1 MNTSSSAS
9 PSTVSPVVFPHD
21 PGHEQSITE
30 LLALIDEHEHFL
42 VVAHTNPD
50 GDAVGSTLAMGLLL
64 EKMGKRVTFYNRD
77 PMPFNFR
84 FLPAAS
90 RWVTCLPDDLDVDVI
105 VVLDCAQL
113 HRVGEHFP
121 GAKFGAK
128 IVVVDHHKTWDD
140 DFAAVYVRDVG
151 AAATGEVIYRI
162 LVRAGVELDH
172 EIAQCLY
179 CCVLTDTGSF
189 RYSSTTPTTF
199 QIASAL
205 LGAGISPWEMTSQ
218 IYESQPLERLQ
229 LLGRSLA
236 TLERGAQGKLAS
248 IRLEREMFRDVLGDD
263 FEQTD
268 FTSFTDGFINHA
280 RGVEGVEVAAQLFEE
295 AAPDTWR
302 VSFRSRGS
310 VDVSQLAARFGG
322 GGNHNAAGC
331 TLHGSAAEVHEQLSR
346 GLEQLLSG
354 KGE

>member
-1 MNTSSSAS
+1 MTDSLTAPSS
-9 PSTVSPVVFPHD
+9 TQVVFRPD
-21 PGHEQSITE
+21 PDHEDSIDA
-30 LLALIDEHEHFL
+30 LLTVIHAHQHFL

-84 FLPAAS
+84 FLPAAT
-90 RWVTCLPDDLDVDVI
+90 RWVTTLPEELDPVDVM

-113 HRVGEHFP
+113 HRVGVGESFP
-121 GAKFGAK
+121 THGMGAQV
-128 IVVVDHHKTWDD
+128 VVVDHHKTWDD
-140 DFAAVYVRDVG
+140 DFASVYVRDVG

-162 LVRAGVELDH
+162 MMRAGVELDA

-205 LGAGISPWEMTSQ
+205 LGAGIDPWEMTSQ
-218 IYESQPLERLQ
+218 IYESQPLERME
-229 LLGRSLA
+229 LLALALA
-236 TLERGAQGKLAS
+236 TLERSPDGKLAS
-248 IRLEREMFRDVLGDD
+248 IRLERGMFHEVLGAD

-268 FTSFTDGFINHA
+268 FVSFTDGFINHA
-280 RGVEGVEVAAQLFEE
+280 RAIEGVEVAAQLFEE
-295 AAPDTWR
+295 SVGTWR
-302 VSFRSRGS
+302 VSFRSRGH
-310 VDVSQLAARFGG
+310 VDVSKLAERCGG
-322 GGNHNAAGC
+322 GGNRNAAGC
-331 TLHGSAAEVHEQLSR
+331 TLKGDAGQVEQQLASELAAMLKE
-346 GLEQLLSG
+346 G
-354 KGE
+354 